1 MKTIALVTQKGG
13 AGKTTL
19 AATIAVAAM
28 EAGENVIALDLDP
41 QGSLAAWGDQRA
53 QAEREAPAVDSVTA
67 DKVPDL
73 PRILKALAGRGY
85 TLALLD
91 CPGVASTATTI
102 AMQSADLS
110 LVPARPTRLDI
121 QATRPTIQALLKL
134 QRPFLFVL
142 NQCPPMARSTRANEA
157 AVGLSSMGSLA
168 EPLMVS
174 RADYQD
180 AIAAG
185 QGVTEYAPNG
195 KAAEEARLLWRC
207 IELKMNPKPKAM
219 TA

>member
-19 AATIAVAAM
+19 AAAIAVAAT
-28 EAGENVIALDLDP
+28 EAGESVIALDLDP

-53 QAEREAPAVDSVTA
+53 KAQREAPTVDALPA
-67 DKVPDL
+67 DKVPQL
-73 PRILKALAGRGY
+73 PQILKALAGKGY
-85 TLALLD
+85 TLAILD
-91 CPGVASTATTI
+91 CPGIASTATSL
-102 AMQSADLS
+102 AMQAADLS

-142 NQCPPMARSTRANEA
+142 NQCPPITRSGRASEA
-157 AVGLSSMGSLA
+157 AVGLSAMGSLA

-174 RADYQD
+174 RADFQD

-185 QGVTEYAPNG
+185 QGVTEYAPSG
-195 KAAEEARLLWRC
+195 KAAEEARELWKS
-207 IELKMNPKPKAM
+207 IQHKLKTKA
-219 TA
+219 AA

>member
-19 AATIAVAAM
+19 AASIAVAAM
-28 EAGENVIALDLDP
+28 EAGETVIALDLDP
-41 QGSLAAWGDQRA
+41 QGSLAAWGEQRRA
-53 QAEREAPAVDSVTA
+53 EAPAVDSVPA
-67 DKVPDL
+67 DKMAQL
-73 PRILKALAGRGY
+73 PQILKALGARGY
-85 TLALLD
+85 TLAILD
-91 CPGVASTATTI
+91 CPGVASTGANI
-102 AMQSADLS
+102 AMQAADLS

-142 NQCPPMARSTRANEA
+142 NQCPPMPRSSRANEA
-157 AVGLSSMGSLA
+157 AVGLSAMGSLA
-168 EPLMVS
+168 EPLMAS

-195 KAAEEARLLWRC
+195 KAADEARQLWQC